1 MTDNIDKPQAG
12 DGDKPQ
18 AGTTADSRTGQPQA
32 GSTIDLPTALAL
44 IDELRRENA
53 GHRKAKNAAEAA
65 TKAAEEKRLTEQQE
79 WQKLAEARAAD
90 LAKLAPIAEQHEA
103 ITAAFNASLDNRLK
117 QIPDD
122 VRKKTVDPIRKALSP
137 VDFSNWLDAN
147 LDLLRARS
155 APNLDGGAGGSGR
168 PVNGTVDM
176 TAQDVDMARVTGIAP
191 EAWMKRKA
199 EIERLKA
206 SPNRVDQLRLDAD
219 MAAKI
224 AAQAAQDAKP
234 K

>member
-103 ITAAFNASLDNRLK
+103 ITAPFNASLDNRLK

-122 VRKKTVDPIRKALSP
+122 ERKKTVDAIRNALSP
-137 VDFSNWLDAN
+137 VDCTN
-147 LDLLRARS
+147 
-155 APNLDGGAGGSGR
+155 
-168 PVNGTVDM
+168 
-176 TAQDVDMARVTGIAP
+176 
-191 EAWMKRKA
+191 
-199 EIERLKA
+199 
-206 SPNRVDQLRLDAD
+206 
-219 MAAKI
+219 
-224 AAQAAQDAKP
+224 
-234 K
+234 

>member
-1 MTDNIDKPQAG
+1 MTENIDKPQAG
-12 DGDKPQ
+12 EGDKPQ
-18 AGTTADSRTGQPQA
+18 AGANGQPQA

-44 IDELRRENA
+44 IDELRRESA

-147 LDLLRARS
+147 TDILRARQ
-155 APNLDGGAGGSGR
+155 APNLDGGAGGSNR
-168 PVNGTVDM
+168 PANGATDM
-176 TAQDVDMARVTGIAP
+176 TQTDLDYAEMMNIKP
-191 EAWMKRKA
+191 EVWAKRKA
-199 EIERLKA
+199 EIAALKA
-206 SPNRVDQLRLDAD
+206 NPR
-219 MAAKI
+219 KE
-224 AAQAAQDAKP
+224 
-234 K
+234 